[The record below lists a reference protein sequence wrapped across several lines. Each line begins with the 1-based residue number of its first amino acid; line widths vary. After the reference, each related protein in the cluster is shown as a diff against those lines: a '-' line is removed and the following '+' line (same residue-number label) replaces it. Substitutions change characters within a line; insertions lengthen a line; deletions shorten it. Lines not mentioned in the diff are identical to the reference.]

1 MMEACKINI
10 APSMKVFRINHRIAA
25 NNEWDVFI
33 YFIEI
38 WLYNPWIYL
47 RMSFQESF
55 KRNVQIKKGFWINNR
70 NEVEKKFDII
80 RDKQLLVRVIGM
92 CGQYANF

>member
-25 NNEWDVFI
+25 NSEWDVFI

-55 KRNVQIKKGFWINNR
+55 Q
-70 NEVEKKFDII
+70 EK
-80 RDKQLLVRVIGM
+80 
-92 CGQYANF
+92 YTN

>member
-1 MMEACKINI
+1 
-10 APSMKVFRINHRIAA
+10 
-25 NNEWDVFI
+25 
-33 YFIEI
+33 
-38 WLYNPWIYL
+38 
-47 RMSFQESF
+47 MSFQESF
-55 KRNVQIKKGFWINNR
+55 KRNVQIKKGFWINNG